1 MTKKIKCNICGNP
14 INENETN
21 DSFPINYF
29 CELATSGCCNKCNS
43 YVIKCR
49 KLLINHPDYLTTK
62 FSKLLT
68 LEEIQQLCK

>member
-1 MTKKIKCNICGNP
+1 MNDIIKCNICGKLT
-14 INENETN
+14 NENETN

-29 CELATSGCCNKCNS
+29 GELARVGCCNECNT

-49 KLLINHPDYLTTK
+49 KILATHPDYLTSK

-68 LEEIQQLCK
+68 LEEIRQICK